1 MPHAATSSDLT
12 AEPPSALRQALAPR
26 MVRRSLIVAA
36 VVGTVLNAINQGD
49 AIVYGGPVDLLKV
62 CLTFCVPFCVSTYG
76 AWSAFRSR

>member
-1 MPHAATSSDLT
+1 MSHDLS
-12 AEPPSALRQALAPR
+12 AERTSALRQALAPR

-36 VVGTVLNAINQGD
+36 VVGAVLNAINQGD
-49 AIVYGGPVDLLKV
+49 AIVQGGPVDLLKV